1 MTVQPAPIETIS
13 LVALQ
18 AQLRAMLPALRERYG
33 VATIWLF
40 GSRLRGEAQPDSD
53 LDVLVEFDDRPLSLL
68 KFVELENHLSDVLG
82 LRVDLVEK
90 LALKPRIGQYIL
102 AEAQRV

>member
-1 MTVQPAPIETIS
+1 MTVATTLAAAPFPERIR
-13 LVALQ
+13 
-18 AQLRAMLPALRERYG
+18 AQLRTMLPALRERYG
-33 VATIWLF
+33 VSAIWLF
-40 GSRLRGEAQPDSD
+40 GSRLRGEARPDSD

-68 KFVELENHLSDVLG
+68 KFVELENYLSDALG

-90 LALKPRIGQYIL
+90 QALKPRIGRHIL